1 MNPTPSFSRLMLPI
15 PHARVIWY
23 CAWSS
28 IASAIYAYSRP
39 ESAHLALV
47 PASVWASSL
56 LYWRNPVR
64 NSWRRRLDIAV
75 VLSGV
80 TYQSYYVYTATA
92 TALAPST
99 TQTYTALIGLSASC
113 YGISQ
118 YYLARGRM
126 WPATYTHAAIHIVA
140 NLANLVLYDG
150 MNNTTHKQI

>member
-1 MNPTPSFSRLMLPI
+1 MSNCALLTLPL
-15 PHARVIWY
+15 PNARFIWY

-28 IASAIYAYSRP
+28 LPSAIYANSHP
-39 ESAHLALV
+39 ASAHLALV

-64 NSWRRRLDIAV
+64 NSWRRTLDIAV
-75 VLSGV
+75 VFSGV
-80 TYQSYYVYTATA
+80 TYQSYYAFRYAP
-92 TALAPST
+92 AL
-99 TQTYTALIGLSASC
+99 TYTALIGLSASC

-140 NLANLVLYDG
+140 NIANIVLYDG
-150 MNNTTHKQI
+150 VTNITHQPI